1 MWCEVYVPYDDDNYT
16 FGKTETN
23 RELPQLPLEKTKIK
37 TIENEDKTF
46 SPWTHID
53 PCEAAVD
60 ENYIYESWGKSQNYI
75 ISVSSSRVKDVTEK
89 YTNRFNE
96 TTIRRLQKDVHQTYV
111 ETLLHSAETDLRNY
125 TKC

>member
-1 MWCEVYVPYDDDNYT
+1 MPYDDDN
-16 FGKTETN
+16 KTDEK
-23 RELPQLPLEKTKIK
+23 RDYSRVLPQLPLERIKTK
-37 TIENEDKTF
+37 TVESEDKTF

-75 ISVSSSRVKDVTEK
+75 ISVSSSQVKDVTEK

-96 TTIRRLQKDVHQTYV
+96 TTIRRLEKDIHQEYV
-111 ETLLHSAETDLRNY
+111 ESLLHSAEADLRNY